1 MAHLRH
7 AEIPGRR
14 IKPVCTIA
22 VTMPAPSPTEPP
34 GNSQNPFPFKSL
46 FCDSGILNRKCE
58 ARKAR

>member
-34 GNSQNPFPFKSL
+34 GNTIYKQAGF
-46 FCDSGILNRKCE
+46 
-58 ARKAR
+58 